1 MRVSD
6 VTSGTPGTELI
17 FSDFGNVGDLFWH
30 NRLTL
35 QWGTGGPGSA
45 KTLQFEYFPKITK
58 MVQDDDVPDLI
69 PSEHH
74 DLVFWAAAIDLRNRA
89 DEMAP
94 QSWLMERENLRMD
107 FWKDISKNRPHTDTL
122 GITTTHPDM
131 GDLIY

>member
-1 MRVSD
+1 
-6 VTSGTPGTELI
+6 
-17 FSDFGNVGDLFWH
+17 
-30 NRLTL
+30 
-35 QWGTGGPGSA
+35 
-45 KTLQFEYFPKITK
+45 
-58 MVQDDDVPDLI
+58 MVQDEDVPDLI